1 MRQPI
6 LSRSAALRV
15 SVAAVLSATLVACSD
30 TAEVLGVNHID
41 PLFAS
46 YVSLGNSIT
55 AGYQSGGIND
65 STQHE
70 SYALLLAEQMKTRFA
85 IPTLNH
91 PGCPPPIINF
101 ITQVREGNGTST
113 TCALRDIASIT
124 YALNNVAVPGA
135 TSFDP
140 IASSTSASNALTTFV
155 LGGKSQAERARDARP
170 TFASVWIG
178 NNDVLAPAVSGI
190 LTPLAG
196 VSPGITPQAQ
206 FEANYD
212 SLVKSLKSIPTLKGG
227 VLIGVVHPTAA
238 PVLFS
243 ARALFIPQFK
253 AALDAAAGG
262 TILVSPTCTPTT
274 TSLISFS
281 IILQMQA
288 GLARV
293 IGCEKNSIPGTL
305 VGDIF
310 VLDAAEQTELD
321 AVVTAYNNHIQAVA
335 DANGFA
341 YWDPNVELVALRAS
355 GCILEVPNI
364 GSATQPF
371 GPCITLD
378 GIHPSGFTHRVIA
391 NALIAVINAKYS
403 TSLATIPN
411 PVP

>member
-15 SVAAVLSATLVACSD
+15 AVSAALAATLVACSD
-30 TAEVLGVNHID
+30 TAEVLGVNHVD

-55 AGYQSGGIND
+55 AGFQSGGIND

-70 SYALLLAEQMKTRFA
+70 SYAVLLADQMKTRFA
-85 IPTLNH
+85 IPVMRN
-91 PGCPPPIINF
+91 PGCPQPVIDF
-101 ITQVREGNGTST
+101 ITREVAGGGTT
-113 TCALRDIASIT
+113 TSCFLRDTASIT

-140 IASSTSASNALTTFV
+140 IATSTSASNALTTFV

-178 NNDVLAPAVSGI
+178 NNDVLAPAASGI
-190 LTPLAG
+190 LVPSPG

-212 SLVKSLKSIPTLKGG
+212 SLVKSLKSIPTMKGG
-227 VLIGVVHPTAA
+227 VLIGVVHPAGA
-238 PVLFS
+238 PALFP
-243 ARALFIPQFK
+243 ARALFNPQFK
-253 AALDAAAGG
+253 AGLDAAAGG
-262 TILVSPTCTPTT
+262 AILIAPTCTPTT

-281 IILQMQA
+281 IILQMRT
-288 GLARV
+288 GLPRV
-293 IGCEKNSIPGTL
+293 ISCEKTPGIL
-305 VGDIF
+305 LGDIF
-310 VLDAAEQTELD
+310 VLDASEQAELD

-335 DANGFA
+335 DANGWA

-355 GCILEVPNI
+355 GCILTIPNI

-371 GPCITLD
+371 GPCMSLD
-378 GIHPSGFTHRVIA
+378 GIHPSGFTHRVIT
-391 NALIAVINAKYS
+391 NALIGVINAKYS